1 MAARTIHRRIRG
13 SILLILPVSFFLI
26 FSVGM
31 LIRLAA
37 DTRFVPSRSERQSLV
52 RRDAHV
58 TVIFPEQ
65 RPNFYS
71 LIRTGLEQYLEDEGA
86 DFIGLQYLRPFPFM
100 SSGESMLRQSE
111 IVALAQVD
119 GIIISP
125 PRSEELAEILIDAR
139 DRGIAILALNNNLG
153 PDAVDTVVGVD
164 SFQAGRQ
171 IGEVAA
177 GLLFEPT
184 RGFFI
189 SGADTLIP
197 DPDQFLRGLR
207 EGIFASGSG
216 ISVFSAPLE
225 ARDVFAR
232 QRIEEILFQVPEVGL
247 IIADSP
253 EVTLNLAQAVVEN
266 NLVGRVTLIGVAGLP
281 EIEEYFDAGIISRL
295 LSINPE
301 EIAIK
306 SLEAMRDL
314 LEGRDVPAQISV
326 ALRIAESA
334 GEN

>member
-1 MAARTIHRRIRG
+1 MPWIRWW
-13 SILLILPVSFFLI
+13 VST
-26 FSVGM
+26 
-31 LIRLAA
+31 A
-37 DTRFVPSRSERQSLV
+37 
-52 RRDAHV
+52 
-58 TVIFPEQ
+58 
-65 RPNFYS
+65 Y
-71 LIRTGLEQYLEDEGA
+71 
-86 DFIGLQYLRPFPFM
+86 
-100 SSGESMLRQSE
+100 
-111 IVALAQVD
+111 
-119 GIIISP
+119 
-125 PRSEELAEILIDAR
+125 
-139 DRGIAILALNNNLG
+139 
-153 PDAVDTVVGVD
+153 
-164 SFQAGRQ
+164 QAGRQ

-216 ISVFSAPLE
+216 ISVLSAPLE